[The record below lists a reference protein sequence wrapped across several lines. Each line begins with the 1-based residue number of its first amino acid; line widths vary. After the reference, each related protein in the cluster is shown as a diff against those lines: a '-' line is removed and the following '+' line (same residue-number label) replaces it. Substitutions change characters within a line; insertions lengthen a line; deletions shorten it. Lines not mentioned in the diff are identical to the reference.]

1 MEGCKVE
8 KKGKVWLVGA
18 GPSDMGLLTLKGK
31 NLIEQADVVV
41 YDALVSA
48 SILSMIPS
56 SAQAIFVGKR
66 AGNHPVPQE
75 QINQILLEQAMQGK
89 RVVRLKGGD
98 PFLFGRGGE
107 ELELL
112 IENGIDYEVVPGV
125 TSAIAVPAYN
135 GIPVTHRDYCSS
147 VHIITA
153 HSKKGGE
160 LKIDFEALCR
170 LNGTLVFLMGVTA
183 MPMICKG
190 LLDAGMDPQMP
201 AAILQQGTSAM
212 QRKVVAT
219 ISDLPEKA
227 QQAQIQAPA
236 VLVIGKVCALADH
249 LGWTQKRALDGVRVI
264 LTRPKELISRMS
276 KSLSELGAEV
286 IELPSIDL
294 VPCEQNEPLKAALE
308 DIVSYQWVAFTS
320 AMGVRFFFDFLQ
332 KNRVDVRR
340 LSHLRFAV
348 IGQGTRDELAKH
360 GIFADLMPSSYY
372 AKDLAQAL
380 CQTMQKGQRVLLPRA
395 RIGSKDLTDILT
407 QNGIEFTDVAL
418 YDTIYQSHNTHAVEK
433 LIDDGQVSC
442 AVFTSASTVRGF
454 AATMQGKDLSL
465 LTAAC
470 IGEKTAQAAKEYNMK
485 VMIAKEA
492 TIDSVTQM
500 LVEHADELRLN
511 R

>member
-18 GPSDMGLLTLKGK
+18 GPSDMGLLTFKGK

-170 LNGTLVFLMGVTA
+170 LNGTLVFLMGSYRNA
-183 MPMICKG
+183 DDLQRSIGGGNGPA
-190 LLDAGMDPQMP
+190 DACRYP
-201 AAILQQGTSAM
+201 AAGNQCHAEKGGRHHFGSSGKGTAGTKF
-212 QRKVVAT
+212 R
-219 ISDLPEKA
+219 
-227 QQAQIQAPA
+227 
-236 VLVIGKVCALADH
+236 H
-249 LGWTQKRALDGVRVI
+249 
-264 LTRPKELISRMS
+264 
-276 KSLSELGAEV
+276 
-286 IELPSIDL
+286 
-294 VPCEQNEPLKAALE
+294 
-308 DIVSYQWVAFTS
+308 
-320 AMGVRFFFDFLQ
+320 
-332 KNRVDVRR
+332 R
-340 LSHLRFAV
+340 LFW
-348 IGQGTRDELAKH
+348 
-360 GIFADLMPSSYY
+360 
-372 AKDLAQAL
+372 
-380 CQTMQKGQRVLLPRA
+380 
-395 RIGSKDLTDILT
+395 
-407 QNGIEFTDVAL
+407 
-418 YDTIYQSHNTHAVEK
+418 
-433 LIDDGQVSC
+433 
-442 AVFTSASTVRGF
+442 
-454 AATMQGKDLSL
+454 
-465 LTAAC
+465 
-470 IGEKTAQAAKEYNMK
+470 
-485 VMIAKEA
+485 
-492 TIDSVTQM
+492 
-500 LVEHADELRLN
+500 
-511 R
+511 

>member
-212 QRKVVAT
+212 QKKVVAT

-249 LGWTQKRALDGVRVI
+249 LSWTQKRALEDR
-264 LTRPKELISRMS
+264 
-276 KSLSELGAEV
+276 KSV
-286 IELPSIDL
+286 
-294 VPCEQNEPLKAALE
+294 V
-308 DIVSYQWVAFTS
+308 
-320 AMGVRFFFDFLQ
+320 
-332 KNRVDVRR
+332 
-340 LSHLRFAV
+340 
-348 IGQGTRDELAKH
+348 
-360 GIFADLMPSSYY
+360 
-372 AKDLAQAL
+372 
-380 CQTMQKGQRVLLPRA
+380 
-395 RIGSKDLTDILT
+395 
-407 QNGIEFTDVAL
+407 
-418 YDTIYQSHNTHAVEK
+418 
-433 LIDDGQVSC
+433 
-442 AVFTSASTVRGF
+442 
-454 AATMQGKDLSL
+454 
-465 LTAAC
+465 
-470 IGEKTAQAAKEYNMK
+470 
-485 VMIAKEA
+485 
-492 TIDSVTQM
+492 
-500 LVEHADELRLN
+500 
-511 R
+511 